1 MNEAT
6 QARRFSVGA
15 EIVPDG
21 GVEFRVWA
29 PGRKTVE
36 VILEGGPG
44 SSSDDGPP
52 ALRLRRDGKGY
63 FAVRVASAG
72 PGTRY
77 RFRLDG
83 EDPSYPDPASRHQPE
98 GPHGPSEVV
107 DPSAFRWTDR
117 RWRGP
122 ARQGQVLY
130 EMHVGT
136 FTPEGTWRAAAEPLP
151 ALAELGVTV
160 LEIMPVTEFPGRFNW
175 GYDGVAPFSPSRNY
189 GTPDDMRHFVDR
201 AHATGLAVILDV
213 CFSHLGPDGNYLGKF
228 SPRYFTDRYENDWG
242 RPFNFD
248 GEGSGPVREYVLGSV
263 AYWVEEFH
271 VDGLRIDA
279 TQDTHDQTPGE
290 HILEAIA
297 RRVREAAEGRRTLV
311 IGENEAQQAHL
322 IRPAE
327 QGGYGLDA
335 LWADDFHHVAIV
347 AATGRREAYYRDYLG
362 TPQEF
367 VSVAKRGFL
376 YQGQIN
382 TRQGKRRGSPTFG
395 LEPWRFVQYLQNH
408 DQLAN
413 SLRGE
418 RFHRLTDPGLYRA
431 LTAALLLGPGTPLLF
446 QGQEF
451 AASGPFLYF
460 GDQKREIADSMH
472 RGRQD
477 QLSQFASLAV
487 AETKRLIPRPDAE
500 AFARSKLDH
509 AERAR
514 HAEAYALHRDL
525 LRLRREDPVFRL
537 QRPGGVDGAVLG
549 PGAFVLRYFGDEGDD
564 RLLVINLG
572 PDLHLDPAPEPLLA
586 PPSGALWDPIW
597 SSEDPRYGGGGTP
610 PLESDADN
618 WRIPGHAAVAL
629 APRIE
634 DATTHG

>member
-1 MNEAT
+1 
-6 QARRFSVGA
+6 
-15 EIVPDG
+15 
-21 GVEFRVWA
+21 
-29 PGRKTVE
+29 
-36 VILEGGPG
+36 VI
-44 SSSDDGPP
+44 
-52 ALRLRRDGKGY
+52 
-63 FAVRVASAG
+63 
-72 PGTRY
+72 
-77 RFRLDG
+77 
-83 EDPSYPDPASRHQPE
+83 
-98 GPHGPSEVV
+98 

-122 ARQGQVLY
+122 RREGQVLY

-136 FTPEGTWRAAAEPLP
+136 FTREGTWRAAAEQLP
-151 ALAELGVTV
+151 ALADLGATV
-160 LEIMPVTEFPGRFNW
+160 LEVMPVVEFPGRFNW
-175 GYDGVAPFSPSRNY
+175 GYDGVDLFAPSRNY

-213 CFSHLGPDGNYLGKF
+213 GFSHLGPDGNFLREF
-228 SPRYFTDRYENDWG
+228 SPLYFTDRYENDWG
-242 RPFNFD
+242 KQFNLD
-248 GEGSGPVREYVLGSV
+248 GEHSGPVREIILSNV

-290 HILEAIA
+290 HILAAIA
-297 RRVREAAEGRRTLV
+297 RRVREAARGRRTLV
-311 IGENEAQQAHL
+311 IGENEAQQTHL

-335 LWADDFHHVAIV
+335 LWADDFHHAAIV

-382 TRQGKRRGSPTFG
+382 TRQGKRRGSPTTG

-408 DQLAN
+408 DQLAK

-418 RFHRLTDPGLYRA
+418 RLHRIAGLGHYRA

-451 AASGPFLYF
+451 AASSPFLYF
-460 GDQKREIADSMH
+460 GDQGRAIADEMY
-472 RGRQD
+472 RGRKD
-477 QLSQFASLAV
+477 QLSEFASLAM
-487 AETKRLIPRPDAE
+487 AEAKRLIPRPDDPE
-500 AFARSKLDH
+500 TFARSKLDH
-509 AERAR
+509 SERSR

-537 QRPGGVDGAVLG
+537 QRRCGVDGAVLG
-549 PGAFVLRYFGDEGDD
+549 PGAFVLRHFGDEGDD
-564 RLLVINLG
+564 CLLVVNLG
-572 PDLHLDPAPEPLLA
+572 PELHLDPAPEPLLA
-586 PPSGALWDPIW
+586 PPSGALWDRIW

-629 APRIE
+629 APRFAE
-634 DATTHG
+634 GTTHD